1 MVASGTVLG
10 KKYRLDLLL
19 GEGGM
24 GAVFSAENL
33 NTGRRVAVKVLRGEW
48 TNHAEARHRFI
59 REARATTA
67 IAHPNIVEVLD
78 LDTDTECGVVYIVQE
93 FLEGETLDAR
103 IARSPQRTLSPLE
116 TISIMT
122 PIMEALAVAHEQG
135 IVHRDLKPAN
145 LFLSRTR
152 SGLLVPKVID
162 FGIAKDVASTGRA
175 NHTQEG
181 AALGTPAY
189 MSREQV
195 SGSTDIDHRSD
206 IWSLG
211 VVLFELLSGRLPYE
225 ANHPNVL
232 MGKILYEP
240 PSPLSTFSPNL
251 PVPLLRVVGRA
262 LQVDRQHRFPSV
274 RAMLDELRVLSS
286 DMQGSVIPSPSADL
300 IRSTIPVAG
309 LAGPG
314 FDVARPPVID
324 AAPARQA
331 TLPLTGPVVSPLVVS
346 TPPASPYAPHHHAE
360 SPHSLGAVA
369 RDTNGS
375 DDQPLATH
383 WPMIVMGLLAASLV
397 LVAVLISRSPGHSP
411 GAATQS
417 EIRGAAGGQTPS
429 VTPPRGSPIGE
440 SSPDRS
446 VQQPPPV
453 PEAPSAP
460 PTLPASAEAVRRSQ
474 PAASPTERTL
484 PTRRARRDETIPGTF
499 VRPEVPRT
507 RALRVD
513 EM

>member
-1 MVASGTVLG
+1 MVVPGTVLG

-48 TNHAEARHRFI
+48 TNHAEARYRFI

-78 LDTDTECGVVYIVQE
+78 LDTDPECGVVYIVQE

-103 IARSPQRTLSPLE
+103 LARSPQRTLSPSEVIL
-116 TISIMT
+116 IMA

-152 SGLLVPKVID
+152 AGLLVPKVID
-162 FGIAKDVASTGRA
+162 FGIAKDIASVSGD

-181 AALGTPAY
+181 ATLGTPAY

-195 SGSTDIDHRSD
+195 SGSTDIDQRSD

-240 PSPLSTFSPNL
+240 PAPLRTFSLNL
-251 PVPLLRVVGRA
+251 PAPLLRLVDRA
-262 LQVDRQHRFPSV
+262 LQVDRQHRFPSM

-286 DMQGSVIPSPSADL
+286 DMQGSEIPSPGTGL
-300 IRSTIPVAG
+300 PRSTIPVAG
-309 LAGPG
+309 LARPR
-314 FDVARPPVID
+314 FDQARPPAITSASV
-324 AAPARQA
+324 PQA
-331 TLPLTGPVVSPLVVS
+331 TLPLPGPVVSPLGVS
-346 TPPASPYAPHHHAE
+346 TPPSFPIASPHHPAD
-360 SPHSLGAVA
+360 SPDSLGAVA
-369 RDTNGS
+369 RGATGS
-375 DDQPLATH
+375 NDSPPTTR
-383 WPMIVMGLLAASLV
+383 WPIIAMGLLTASLV
-397 LVAVLISRSPGHSP
+397 VVAVLISRSPGHSP
-411 GAATQS
+411 GAATPS
-417 EIRGAAGGQTPS
+417 EHRDAAGRQPPS
-429 VTPPRGSPIGE
+429 VTPPGGSPLGE
-440 SSPDRS
+440 SMPDHP
-446 VQQPPPV
+446 VQPPQV
-453 PEAPSAP
+453 PEAPSAA
-460 PTLPASAEAVRRSQ
+460 PTLPEPATTLRRSQ
-474 PAASPTERTL
+474 STASPTQRTQ
-484 PTRRARRDETIPGTF
+484 PTRRVRRDERIPGTY